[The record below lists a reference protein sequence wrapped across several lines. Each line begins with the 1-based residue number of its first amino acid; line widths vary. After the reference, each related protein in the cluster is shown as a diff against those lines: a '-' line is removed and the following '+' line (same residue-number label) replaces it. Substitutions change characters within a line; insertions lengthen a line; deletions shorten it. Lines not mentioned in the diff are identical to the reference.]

1 MSRILSIVLFLFLS
15 AIGKSYSQQIDW
27 LKCYGG
33 SEQDDAFAIKN
44 TFDNGLIVV
53 GSTMSGDGDVSTNY
67 GQTDCWIVKLD
78 TNGEIQWEKNYGG
91 SGTETAYTIQPT
103 SDNGYIFAGAT
114 DSNDGDVAGQ
124 HGYYDVWVVKIDS
137 AGNIMWQN
145 CLGGSDRESAYSVIE
160 CIDRGFI
167 LAGYTLSDDGN
178 ISNHI
183 GDLDAW
189 VIKLDVTGNLEWEKT
204 FGSTIREYANVI
216 IQTPD
221 KGYLMGGTQR
231 IINDS
236 TACDDAWI
244 VKMDSLGNLEWERT
258 YGGKWDEGINSLIQ
272 TDNNKYVFAASASSK
287 DGDVTGNHGSSD
299 FWIVGID
306 NSGNLLWQKC
316 FGGSSVDV
324 PRHISLTED
333 KGFIICGNTWSN
345 DGDVNGLSGFID
357 AWIIRTDSLAN
368 LKWQKCIGSVDIDD
382 AFCSTILNDEIYVLG
397 NSNGSNDIFNNNNGG
412 YDFWVS
418 ELSVTVGIKDI
429 LALHSYEIYPNPTR
443 NQSFT
448 IKSRNNYNN
457 TQISCYSSI
466 GKQIHQQKIQSTETE
481 IDVSEWPA
489 GIYLVVIHRDGKVMD
504 TIKLIV
510 K

>member
-1 MSRILSIVLFLFLS
+1 MRRILFLFLYLSLSS
-15 AIGKSYSQQIDW
+15 AGKSYSQQIDW

-33 SEQDDAFAIKN
+33 SEQDDAFSIKN

-114 DSNDGDVAGQ
+114 NSYDGDVAGQ

-137 AGNIMWQN
+137 TGNIMWQN
-145 CLGGSDRESAYSVIE
+145 CLGGSNRENAYCVNE
-160 CIDRGFI
+160 CFDGGFI
-167 LAGYTLSDDGN
+167 LAGYTLSDDGD
-178 ISNHI
+178 ISIHL
-183 GDLDAW
+183 GEEDAW
-189 VIKLDVTGNLEWEKT
+189 VIKLDKTGNLEWEKT
-204 FGSTIREYANVI
+204 FGSTIRESANVI

-221 KGYLMGGTQR
+221 KGFLMGGAHR
-231 IINDS
+231 IMNDS

-244 VKMDSLGNLEWERT
+244 VKMDSLGNKEWEKT
-258 YGGKWDEGINSLIQ
+258 YGGLGDERIYSLIQ
-272 TDNNKYVFAASASSK
+272 TDNQEFVFAASASST

-306 NSGNLLWQKC
+306 NSGILLWQKC
-316 FGGSSVDV
+316 LGGSSVDA

-333 KGFIICGNTWSN
+333 NGYIISGDTWSD
-345 DGDVNGLSGFID
+345 DGDVNGYTGFID

-368 LKWQKCIGSVDIDD
+368 LKWQKCIGSVDIDM
-382 AFCSTILNDEIYVLG
+382 AYCSAILNDEIFVLG
-397 NSNGSNDIFNNNNGG
+397 STTGSSEIFSTNHGSS
-412 YDFWVS
+412 DFWVAQ
-418 ELSVTVGIKDI
+418 LSVTVGIKNI
-429 LALHSYEIYPNPTR
+429 LTLHSYEIYPNPTR
-443 NQSFT
+443 NPYFT

-457 TQISCYSSI
+457 TQISCYNAI

-481 IDVSEWPA
+481 IDVSVWPA
-489 GIYLVVIHRDGKVMD
+489 GIYLVVIHRDGKVVD
-504 TIKLIV
+504 TMKLIV